1 MRSCH
6 AKVSKSGSYRLR
18 GKRYPISSKRFE
30 NDAQPSNLG
39 EMVVDEAGTI
49 CYCNSFAA
57 NLFGS
62 SSQLLVGLQIAGLIR
77 DISLNSQ
84 GREYEAGSN
93 QYLTATGYWQ
103 VFQGLTAEGNR
114 LPLEIHVNKQ
124 GTNGEYFILL
134 RTSHIQRQRRHSD
147 PLIHLQQISETSK
160 LAVMIA
166 TAKSKVT
173 YVNPAFEALTGY
185 CCQELVGQNASIF
198 NAGAHDQRLFEY
210 DCLWTALSEGKDGQQ
225 AKEFPFCFVNRR
237 KDGEFFFM
245 EQIIRPFVA
254 SDGTVTHYIFT
265 GRDISERVMNIR
277 QLLQQANYDDLTGL
291 TNRGLFLD
299 RMRHAFSQ
307 AARRKDHFALL
318 YVDLDGLKSI
328 NDTYG
333 HAAGDALLR
342 TAALR
347 LRQSVRVGD
356 TVARLGGDE
365 FALILSDAKIREDVQ
380 KIVEKIFQVFQE
392 GFVFE
397 NKQLIIRASI
407 GACIYPENG
416 ENCDQLIQRADK
428 AMYKQKIAGGNGL
441 CFFGG

>member
-1 MRSCH
+1 MRICH
-6 AKVSKSGSYRLR
+6 AKGSKSRPYRLN
-18 GKRYPISSKRFE
+18 GKRSPISSRRFA
-30 NDAQPSNLG
+30 NDTKPPCFG
-39 EMVVDEAGTI
+39 ELVVDEAGTI

-57 NLFGS
+57 NLFAS
-62 SSQLLVGLQIAGLIR
+62 NSQMLVGLQISGLIQ
-77 DISLNSQ
+77 DISLNNQ

-93 QYLTATGYWQ
+93 RNLTFTGYWQ
-103 VFQGLTAEGNR
+103 VFQARTGDGNKR
-114 LPLEIHVNKQ
+114 HLEIRIKKQ
-124 GTNGEYFILL
+124 GANGEYFLLL
-134 RTSHIQRQRRHSD
+134 RTSRMQRQRWHAD
-147 PLIHLQQISETSK
+147 PLLHLQQISETSK

-166 TAKSKVT
+166 TAKSKIT

-185 CCQELVGQNASIF
+185 CCQELIGQNASIF
-198 NAGAHDQRLFEY
+198 NVGAHDQRLFEY
-210 DCLWTALSEGKDGQQ
+210 DRLWTALRDDKDGQQ
-225 AKEFPFCFVNRR
+225 AMEFPVCFVNRH

-347 LRQSVRVGD
+347 LRQSVREGD

-397 NKQLIIRASI
+397 NKQLTIRASI

-416 ENCDQLIQRADK
+416 DNCDQLIQRADK
-428 AMYKQKIAGGNGL
+428 AMYRQKIAGGNGL